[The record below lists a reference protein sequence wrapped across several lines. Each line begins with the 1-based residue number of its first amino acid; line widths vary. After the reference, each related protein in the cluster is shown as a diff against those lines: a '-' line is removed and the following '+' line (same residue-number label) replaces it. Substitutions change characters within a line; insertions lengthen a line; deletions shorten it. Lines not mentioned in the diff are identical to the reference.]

1 MELKQQ
7 LMAAESKRHQSLP
20 VAPGSDKSP
29 PRGGRRSTKKSNN
42 FAKAGSA
49 SAFGESDFDRAD
61 SEAPSRTN
69 NKSQNQMAV
78 EPAAYDAED
87 RSDLGFSSADGESD
101 DPAPIQAT
109 ANESKKPDKI

>member
-7 LMAAESKRHQSLP
+7 LMSAESKRHQSLP

-29 PRGGRRSTKKSNN
+29 PRGGRRSTKKTNN
-42 FAKAGSA
+42 FAKGGSA

-69 NKSQNQMAV
+69 NTQNQIA
-78 EPAAYDAED
+78 
-87 RSDLGFSSADGESD
+87 G
-101 DPAPIQAT
+101 
-109 ANESKKPDKI
+109 